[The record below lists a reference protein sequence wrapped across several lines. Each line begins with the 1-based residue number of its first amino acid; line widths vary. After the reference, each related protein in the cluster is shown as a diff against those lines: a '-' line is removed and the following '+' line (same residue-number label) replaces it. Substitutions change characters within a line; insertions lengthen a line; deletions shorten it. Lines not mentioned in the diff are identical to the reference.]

1 MEQLTQSEVEW
12 LRCLT
17 ISRKLTP
24 VLPDDIRRKFER
36 ARLVEAKSGN
46 TVITES
52 GSAVLRHR
60 ERRNSAET

>member
-24 VLPDDIRRKFER
+24 VLPDGVRSKFEH

-52 GSAVLRHR
+52 GSALLRQG
-60 ERRNSAET
+60 ERLNSAEI

>member
-1 MEQLTQSEVEW
+1 MEQLTQSELEW

-24 VLPDDIRRKFER
+24 VLPDDVRRKFEH
-36 ARLVEAKSGN
+36 ALLAEAKSGN

-52 GSAVLRHR
+52 GSALLYQR
-60 ERRNSAET
+60 ERLNSAEI